1 MKQFHNNRGCL
12 MKTTSLFIIY
22 IIYYSHQWSEVLLS
36 PGNQTKGLNVIIP
49 IIIILFFFT
58 LFDSESE
65 KLLEEDR
72 LPFAGHNHL
81 TLLSRGRMLV
91 S

>member
-1 MKQFHNNRGCL
+1 MKQFHNNNRGCL

-22 IIYYSHQWSEVLLS
+22 IIYYSYQWSEVLS
-36 PGNQTKGLNVIIP
+36 PGNQTKGLKVIIP

-81 TLLSRGRMLV
+81 TLLSRGRMFI